1 MGRYGIYPYRSRV
14 GVTMSHDQ
22 NEMENG
28 MTLTLQILDG
38 YYTIHRF
45 PADSTLPVEV
55 WESSFLSITKTEDEL
70 SIVCDASIVL
80 DTEVNESG
88 WSCIKVLGPLDFA
101 LTGIL
106 AKLSGVLAEARISIF
121 AISTYDTDY
130 ILVQS
135 EKLELAVKVLSKQ
148 GYIII

>member
-1 MGRYGIYPYRSRV
+1 
-14 GVTMSHDQ
+14 MSHDQ

-80 DTEVNESG
+80 DAEESECG

-106 AKLSGVLAEARISIF
+106 AKLSVILAEAQVSIF

-130 ILVQS
+130 ILIKS
-135 EKLELAVKVLSKQ
+135 EKLELAVRVLERE
-148 GYIII
+148 GYEIL